1 MNKVILYT
9 SSFCGYCLAAKSLLS
24 KKGIIFKE
32 VNISLDPVL
41 RKEILTKWNWHT
53 VPLLIINNK
62 LVGGYREL
70 LNLDSL
76 NKLDKFLN

>member
-24 KKGIIFKE
+24 KKGISFKE

-76 NKLDKFLN
+76 NKLDRFLN

>member
-9 SSFCGYCLAAKSLLS
+9 SSFCGYCSAAKSLLS

-32 VNISLDPVL
+32 VNISSDPDL
-41 RKEILTKWNWHT
+41 RQEILNKWNWRT